1 MPPWVET
8 SAELDIE
15 ESRAVLADNALKLFP
30 RLAAGTRTKADSAEW
45 GGAAVAAFDPERICV
60 LFFDPERICVLFDDL
75 IAHAAV
81 MRDE

>member
-1 MPPWVET
+1 LPPWVET

-30 RLAAGTRTKADSAEW
+30 RLAAGTRTAEW

-81 MRDE
+81 MRNE